1 MPNSIC
7 THVHFLSFSSPCQG
21 YFRLQGNVNAYVCS
35 LSSKTIVYKG
45 MLRAC
50 DLPLFY
56 KDLRDPNYKTSFA
69 VYHRR
74 FSTNTVPKWF
84 LAQVCFTSCTYNC
97 TPWSLCVMLCT
108 SSVYSYLHSSAAES
122 PSHVIDC

>member
-1 MPNSIC
+1 MTSSI
-7 THVHFLSFSSPCQG
+7 QG

-45 MLRAC
+45 MLRSC
-50 DLPLFY
+50 DLSLFY
-56 KDLRDPNYKTSFA
+56 KDLTDPRFKTPFA

-84 LAQVCFTSCTYNC
+84 LAQVLRASC
-97 TPWSLCVMLCT
+97 
-108 SSVYSYLHSSAAES
+108 
-122 PSHVIDC
+122 IG